1 MSWAVSDGTFHTQV
15 GSFPR
20 APLPSWASALSSQAH
35 DLGQIHSHGNVPSG
49 SSSRVDVGPR
59 ALHGAHHAEHLEG
72 VSGRSACHAPAD
84 QGDRLLF
91 FKPDLSQSTRSST
104 GALPSLVPPPP
115 PADSA
120 LARGCPVRSPLHHCP
135 RVMLSQIPRSNEPES
150 PAGPIH
156 HGFMSAKEAAAGE
169 LVIRWGLG
177 VQRSGPWSQD
187 PRGVGSNPSPFTVG
201 RVTLGTTCIH
211 PLCTSP
217 VTLTLGSYM
226 DEMNNDS

>member
-1 MSWAVSDGTFHTQV
+1 MGCVRRNLPHSGWLLSQGPASVLGLSPLLSGPRSGSD
-15 GSFPR
+15 SFPR
-20 APLPSWASALSSQAH
+20 ERPLRVLLTRGRRPTRPARRAPRRTPRGRFGEKH
-35 DLGQIHSHGNVPSG
+35 VPCTCR
-49 SSSRVDVGPR
+49 SRRPTFIFQTRLITVHTFVHMSIAIFGPPR
-59 ALHGAHHAEHLEG
+59 
-72 VSGRSACHAPAD
+72 
-84 QGDRLLF
+84 
-91 FKPDLSQSTRSST
+91 
-104 GALPSLVPPPP
+104 PPP

-150 PAGPIH
+150 PAGSIH

-169 LVIRWGLG
+169 SVIRWGLG

-187 PRGVGSNPSPFTVG
+187 PRGVGSNPSPSTAG